1 MNDIIVEGDAKLC
14 IDAFNDFFLVT
25 PWKIQTLIA
34 NARAL
39 IVEFSSVS
47 VCWVNGDAN
56 MVAHSLAKFAYSFP
70 ISLLCNSLN
79 LLLSVH
85 EAWLRNL
92 SYLVS

>member
-39 IVEFSSVS
+39 TMKFSSVS
-47 VCWVNGDAN
+47 VCWVNRDAN
-56 MVAHSLAKFAYSFP
+56 MVVHSLAKF
-70 ISLLCNSLN
+70 
-79 LLLSVH
+79 V
-85 EAWLRNL
+85 
-92 SYLVS
+92 